1 MKCEEEWSV
10 ARLSREESRERTR
23 ALLRRAAAANFAKYG
38 FEGASVDQIS
48 EAAGFSRG
56 AFYSNFADKEAIFL
70 DLLVQHLE
78 HDIDGF
84 KRIAAE
90 SRTLE
95 ELITGLTASY
105 RDLGQRPDW
114 CLLSSEFQLYASR
127 VGRPD
132 SEFSRAYED
141 FRQRLSALLDEAFQR
156 FDFRG
161 ELSARQLASAI
172 IGLSHGL
179 ALERAASKV
188 NLPMEVTGMA
198 IRALLFGAA
207 ASNAGVR

>member
-1 MKCEEEWSV
+1 M
-10 ARLSREESRERTR
+10 ARLSREESRQQTR
-23 ALLRRAAAANFAKYG
+23 SLLRRAAATSFAKHG

-48 EAAGFSRG
+48 EEAGFSRG

-70 DLLVQHLE
+70 ELLIRHLD

-84 KRIAAE
+84 KLVAAE
-90 SRTLE
+90 SRTLD
-95 ELITGLTASY
+95 ELISKLTASY
-105 RDLGQRPDW
+105 RDLGESPDW

-127 VGRPD
+127 VGRSD
-132 SEFSRAYED
+132 SEFSRVYED
-141 FRQRLSALLDEAFQR
+141 YRDRLSALLEEAFQR
-156 FDFRG
+156 FNFRG
-161 ELSARQLASAI
+161 ELSARQLASAL

-198 IRALLFGAA
+198 IRALLLGAA
-207 ASNAGVR
+207 VNDATAKD